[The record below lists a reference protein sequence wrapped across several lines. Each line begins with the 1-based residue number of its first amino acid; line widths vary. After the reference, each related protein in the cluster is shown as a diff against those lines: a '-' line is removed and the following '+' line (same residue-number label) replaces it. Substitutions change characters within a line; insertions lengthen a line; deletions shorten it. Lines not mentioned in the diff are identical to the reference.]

1 MPSLPTATRS
11 PSFRLWRVAESAVCS
26 TMSRAQ
32 ITTDAIDP
40 QALLARVADP
50 SSGAVILFLGVVR
63 NHNDGRGIEAM
74 RYDAYDEMAQGTL
87 DEILAEAEERYGVG
101 RLAAVHRV
109 GELGIGDVSVAIAVS
124 SAHRAEA
131 YEASRYVIEEIKVR
145 LPVWK
150 KERFEDGTSEWV
162 VGRNPDI
169 SAEGGA

>member
-1 MPSLPTATRS
+1 MP
-11 PSFRLWRVAESAVCS
+11 
-26 TMSRAQ
+26 RAQ

-40 QALLARVADP
+40 QALLARVGDP

-63 NHNDGRGIEAM
+63 NHNEGRRVEAM
-74 RYDAYDEMAQGTL
+74 RYDAYDEMARGTL
-87 DEILAEAEERYGVG
+87 DEILAEAEDRYGVG
-101 RLAAVHRV
+101 HLAAVHRV

-124 SAHRAEA
+124 SVHRADA

-162 VGRNPDI
+162 AGQKPGV

>member
-1 MPSLPTATRS
+1 MS
-11 PSFRLWRVAESAVCS
+11 S
-26 TMSRAQ
+26 TVSRAQ

-40 QALLARVADP
+40 QALLARVDDP

-63 NHNDGRGIEAM
+63 NHNEGRDVEAM

-87 DEILAEAEERYGVG
+87 DEILTEAEERYGVEH
-101 RLAAVHRV
+101 LVAVHRV

-124 SAHRAEA
+124 SAHRGNA

-150 KERFEDGTSEWV
+150 KERFVDGTSEWV
-162 VGRNPDI
+162 AGKKPEVSG
-169 SAEGGA
+169 EGGA

>member
-1 MPSLPTATRS
+1 MTS
-11 PSFRLWRVAESAVCS
+11 SA
-26 TMSRAQ
+26 Q
-32 ITTDAIDP
+32 LTTDAIDP
-40 QALLARVADP
+40 QALLAQVGDS

-63 NHNDGRGIEAM
+63 NHNEGRGVEAM

-87 DEILAEAEERYGVG
+87 GDILAEAEERYGVG
-101 RLAAVHRV
+101 HLAAVHRV
-109 GELGIGDVSVAIAVS
+109 GELAVGDVSVAIAVS

-150 KERFEDGTSEWV
+150 QERFEDGTSEWV
-162 VGRNPDI
+162 AGQKPEA

>member
-1 MPSLPTATRS
+1 MP
-11 PSFRLWRVAESAVCS
+11 
-26 TMSRAQ
+26 RAQ

-40 QALLARVADP
+40 QALLARVGDP

-63 NHNDGRGIEAM
+63 NHNEGRRVEAM
-74 RYDAYDEMAQGTL
+74 RYDAYDEMARGTL
-87 DEILAEAEERYGVG
+87 DEILAEAEDRYGVG
-101 RLAAVHRV
+101 HLAAVHRV

-124 SAHRAEA
+124 SVHRADA

-162 VGRNPDI
+162 AGPKPGV